1 MSFNLPLDKIQQET
15 IKNKFNFWNEFLIN
29 SASEG
34 NTNLSNTWD
43 IKLKY
48 MDNRSVDQHSKTLT
62 IHSSNDCDGK
72 LLYMIKLFYK
82 HSEEDDTE
90 ELYLGFRKSSQT
102 IKIFIT
108 TYLLLNLKIILHSAE
123 INHLLFVPKFIVL
136 KMMKLFTK

>member
-1 MSFNLPLDKIQQET
+1 MSVHLVDQWWQ
-15 IKNKFNFWNEFLIN
+15 FLCGSFL

-34 NTNLSNTWD
+34 NTNLSNILD

-48 MDNRSVDQHSKTLT
+48 MDNRSIDQHSKNLT
-62 IHSSNDCDGK
+62 IHSSNDCDSK

-82 HSEEDDTE
+82 HSEDDDTE
-90 ELYLGFRKSSQT
+90 ELYLGFRKSSQ
-102 IKIFIT
+102 IINNNYHNYLSSFKFEDNIT
-108 TYLLLNLKIILHSAE
+108 FSE